1 MNEEDAQTAA
11 LQEYFDGN
19 TPAGYGA
26 AFRAG
31 WDAGKRWGATEVPGW
46 TTLIDERDR
55 LNRLVDTLSR
65 ALMRYQDAG
74 AASDPHRPCQCG
86 REVFM
91 SRDGTRRCPGCEYME
106 AETCDCVPV

>member
-1 MNEEDAQTAA
+1 MNEDDAQTAA
-11 LQEYFDGN
+11 LQEYFDSN

-26 AFRAG
+26 SFRAG
-31 WDAGKRWGATEVPGW
+31 WQAGRIYEVGVCTHALGAEVQ
-46 TTLIDERDR
+46 R
-55 LNRLVDTLSR
+55 LNTLVSTLSR
-65 ALMRYQDAG
+65 ALMRYQDAE

-91 SRDGTRRCPGCEYME
+91 SRDGTRRCPGCEYMA